1 MYRNAA
7 PRLECGLRVG
17 DRVIRCRQRACLRN
31 RGATE
36 LSLLA
41 YLESTAFAD
50 WVLISMLG
58 FPTLIAFH
66 SVGMGVVVGLTLI
79 AALRLNGVLAGM
91 NAALIPRVLTVAV
104 YGFWLNLVTGLAL
117 FVSRGTDYISSTIF
131 LLKMFLVIVSAA
143 ILFRLRRRVGAA
155 AAFDDG
161 KHADGTT
168 RRLAVVVSVTWFGA
182 VATGRL
188 IAYLSDLY

>member
-1 MYRNAA
+1 M
-7 PRLECGLRVG
+7 
-17 DRVIRCRQRACLRN
+17 
-31 RGATE
+31 
-36 LSLLA
+36 SLLA

-58 FPTLIAFH
+58 FPTLIALH
-66 SVGMGVVVGLTLI
+66 SVGMGVAVGLSLI

-91 NAALIPRVLTVAV
+91 NAALIPCLLTVAV

-143 ILFRLRRRVGAA
+143 ILFRLRRRVG
-155 AAFDDG
+155 G
-161 KHADGTT
+161 EHADATT

>member
-1 MYRNAA
+1 M
-7 PRLECGLRVG
+7 
-17 DRVIRCRQRACLRN
+17 
-31 RGATE
+31 
-36 LSLLA
+36 SLLA
-41 YLESTAFAD
+41 YLETTPFAD

-58 FPTLIAFH
+58 FPTLIALH
-66 SVGMGVVVGLTLI
+66 SVGMGVAVGLSLI

-91 NAALIPRVLTVAV
+91 NAALIPRLLTVAV

-117 FVSRGTDYISSTIF
+117 FVSRGTDYITSTIF
-131 LLKMFLVIVSAA
+131 LLKMSLVLVSAA
-143 ILFRLRRRVGAA
+143 ILFRLRRRVGVAGA
-155 AAFDDG
+155 LVDG
-161 KHADGTT
+161 AHADGST

>member
-1 MYRNAA
+1 M
-7 PRLECGLRVG
+7 
-17 DRVIRCRQRACLRN
+17 
-31 RGATE
+31 
-36 LSLLA
+36 SLLA

-58 FPTLIAFH
+58 FPTLIALH
-66 SVGMGVVVGLTLI
+66 SVGMGVAVGLSLI
-79 AALRLNGVLAGM
+79 AALRLNGVLVGM
-91 NAALIPRVLTVAV
+91 KATLLPRLLTVAV

-117 FVSRGTDYISSTIF
+117 FVSRGTDYISSAIF

-155 AAFDDG
+155 ALLAG
-161 KHADGTT
+161 GEHADGTT